1 MQDQMQGMIS
11 SLLSP
16 WMVLAAG
23 AIWFAILMFNRMMP
37 ASVIDHPIYQRFQPL
52 IPEALGIWVSY
63 MPGLLPD
70 SEFHKHA
77 GGHIVIGLWI
87 GLLSSKAYKVISQS
101 VLGQDEMINGKK
113 EAAVVVSGQDVPA
126 PVLPAK

>member
-1 MQDQMQGMIS
+1 MEDQMQGMIS

-16 WMVLAAG
+16 WMVMAAG
-23 AIWFAILMFNRMMP
+23 AIWFVILMFNRVMP
-37 ASVIDHPIYQRFQPL
+37 AVVIDNSIYQRFQPI
-52 IPEALGIWVSY
+52 IPEILGIVVSY

-113 EAAVVVSGQDVPA
+113 LAAVPVQDPPA